1 MRDLLSAG
9 AGVCIDSVVLV
20 YVILELGCIYIYIY
34 IYRKTEVDL
43 IVFFSVLD

>member
-20 YVILELGCIYIYIY
+20 YVILELGCIYIY
-34 IYRKTEVDL
+34 RKTEVDL
-43 IVFFSVLD
+43 IVFSSVLD